1 MQAREELTLKI
12 AQRQREL
19 NTASN
24 AEKERIQ
31 QNIVELQAMLSMLY
45 GANGHGSPRPANGAV
60 GGVGNPPS
68 RYAAANHLQQSR
80 AISGIPPPPP
90 PQAWRPGATT
100 LPPEVLR
107 RLDERY
113 GRSQQ
118 QRSTAAEG
126 LLMAHDDSRWWPA
139 PPIRI
144 VDASQR
150 QSRVAP
156 NSGQAPQI
164 SISDASRRQSR
175 VAPHSAVRMNS
186 HMSSASNGT
195 TTAPSTQQS
204 THTNSPILDEGD
216 FAFLDSIDAQMKK
229 ENDDDDDLVVVMN
242 DNEMTEAMTRC
253 PYSTMPMTNPQMSTQ
268 CIHRYIVLFLY
279 NIMVISM
286 VTRLGGG

>member
-1 MQAREELTLKI
+1 MMQSREELTLKI

-19 NTASN
+19 MNTASH

-31 QNIVELQAMLSMLY
+31 QNIVELQAMLFMLY
-45 GANGHGSPRPANGAV
+45 GTNGHGSPRPTNGAV

-90 PQAWRPGATT
+90 PQAWRPTAAELG
-100 LPPEVLR
+100 
-107 RLDERY
+107 RLDAVH

-126 LLMAHDDSRWWPA
+126 LLMAHDGSRWQA
-139 PPIRI
+139 PPI
-144 VDASQR
+144 V
-150 QSRVAP
+150 
-156 NSGQAPQI
+156 N
-164 SISDASRRQSR
+164 ASRRQSR

-268 CIHRYIVLFLY
+268 CIHRYIITFLY
-279 NIMVISM
+279 NIMV
-286 VTRLGGG
+286 